1 MFTRRQGLLVNEEI
15 IKQLQLGVN
24 LANEDKFDEAIVKFD
39 KFIELYNPMVQAV
52 IQRGRAH
59 WEMRRWD
66 KAQEDFR
73 RAVQMDPDNAD
84 IHWTMSLINLQ
95 VGKFD
100 EAWKTFEY
108 RWLSKKFDS
117 PRLKTKKA
125 RWRLD
130 GGFKDVLVWSEQG
143 IGDQILYCSLL
154 REMKKHVPELTVMCD
169 ARLIPLFK
177 RSMPDIN
184 FIPQNAIVREIDAQ
198 IPMGSITSEFIHSW
212 DDIERLRSDPY
223 LIPDFSKA
231 SEIRAGLN
239 LKAGEKLVGISW
251 ISGAPR
257 IGNHK
262 SASLEELLPLLQVPN
277 TRFVSLQYGDH
288 YKDIYE
294 LEKKHGIRIEVVP
307 EVDNTIDID
316 GLAALI
322 SACDCVV
329 TVSNATGHISGAV
342 GVKTFLLDSNKLWYW
357 NSRKGQRNL
366 WYPSVRT
373 YRKDS
378 AIAPWP
384 PQIAEIER
392 DLKRFLT
399 GEGVPPTF
407 VFFRTG
413 TEDQLWYARLFVK
426 SLRETNP
433 DARIIMCTDSK
444 TPVIEGTE
452 RFELDLDCE
461 DYMEYR
467 LRIYSELGLTTPAMY
482 LDDDM
487 IVLEEIHPESM
498 LKGKQALFCERFFD
512 KDLIMNTSIKGL
524 NFKEHEGKTLYQ
536 AFPFLACAT
545 VTQDY
550 RLWSELLDILN
561 HIDPKYRTWYGD
573 QEAMKIWSKMNEVG
587 TLSESE
593 YACLPE
599 YLSGRNPKIIHY
611 KGERKEQMR

>member
-1 MFTRRQGLLVNEEI
+1 MNEEI
-15 IKQLQLGVN
+15 IKELQVAVN
-24 LANEDKFDEAIVKFD
+24 LANEDKFDEAIVKFN
-39 KFIELYNPMVQAV
+39 KFIELYNPMVQAI
-52 IQRGRAH
+52 IQRGRAN
-59 WEMRRWD
+59 WEMRRWEE
-66 KAQEDFR
+66 AQEDFR
-73 RAVQMDPDNAD
+73 KALRMDPDNAD
-84 IHWTMSLINLQ
+84 IQWTMSLINLQ
-95 VGKFD
+95 IGNFPA
-100 EAWKTFEY
+100 AWETFEC
-108 RWLSKKFDS
+108 RWQSKKFDS
-117 PRLKTKKA
+117 PRLKTKKP
-125 RWRLD
+125 RWKLG

-143 IGDQILYCSLL
+143 VGDQILYCSLL
-154 REMKKHVPELTVMCD
+154 REMKKQVPELTVLAD

-177 RSMPDIN
+177 RSMTDIN
-184 FIPQNAIVREIDAQ
+184 FVPQNAIVREIDGQ
-198 IPMGSITSEFIHSW
+198 IPMGSIATEFIQSW
-212 DDIERLRSDPY
+212 DDIPKFRSDPY
-223 LIPDFSKA
+223 LIPDYNRA
-231 SEIRAGLN
+231 SEIRACLN
-239 LKAGEKLVGISW
+239 LKAGEKLIGLSW

-262 SASLEELLPLLQVPN
+262 SASLDDLLPVLKVPN

-288 YKDIYE
+288 HYESLYK
-294 LEKKHGIRIEVVP
+294 LEKEHGIRIELVP
-307 EVDNTIDID
+307 EVDNTTDLD

-322 SACDCVV
+322 TACDCVV
-329 TVSNATGHISGAV
+329 TVSNVTGHIAGAV

-357 NSRKGQRNL
+357 NSRKGRQNL

-373 YRKDS
+373 YRKDT
-378 AIAPWP
+378 AVAPWN
-384 PQIAEIER
+384 PQVTEIER

-399 GEGVPPTF
+399 GEGYPPTF

-413 TEDQLWYARLFVK
+413 TEEQLWYSRKFVK
-426 SLRETNP
+426 SLRDTNP

-452 RFELDLDCE
+452 RFELDLDLE

-467 LRIYSELGLTTPAMY
+467 LKIYAALGLQYPAMY
-482 LDDDM
+482 MDDDM
-487 IVLEEIHPESM
+487 IVCDEMNPEV
-498 LKGKQALFCERFFD
+498 LLGDKQALFCERFFD
-512 KDLIMNTSIKGL
+512 KDLIMNTHIKGL
-524 NFKEHEGKTLYQ
+524 EFKEHEGKTLYQ

-545 VTQDY
+545 VTKDNKI
-550 RLWSELLDILN
+550 WSELLDILN